1 MALMKRS
8 SNRPRPDAAALRT
21 PPVARIRGNRPGIG
35 WGLVLLLFACAAV
48 PAAAK
53 RTTVQQLESLVASV
67 HGRPDAEV
75 ADKLVELELTERLSS
90 ARMASLDS
98 AMPGPM
104 ARGALMALAD
114 SSAFLRP
121 PADEIADSAPPD
133 PATQRQLL
141 ELTADYASQTLAKMP
156 NFFATRE
163 TTLFM
168 DKPAGPG
175 VIATAVAQSLEF
187 VRKVNVTVLYRD
199 GKQVEQ
205 TPDKQG
211 IESQPMETG
220 LVTSG
225 EFGPILGTLLSDARE
240 GTLTWGY
247 WERRSGTNLAVFR
260 YSVPK
265 SKSHYEAKFCC
276 VLINSGLIIYQRIT
290 GYHGEIVVDT
300 ETGTILRLTMQA
312 DHKPSYPMAR
322 ADLMVEYGLV
332 EIGGKT
338 YNCPVKSVAITRGY
352 EPVPATVLG
361 LPTDI
366 GSLGANQDSTDRPE
380 ILQTMLNHVVFRQ
393 YHLFRSESRILTDE
407 EAAPASGPPAVAPPT
422 SPNR

>member
-8 SNRPRPDAAALRT
+8 SNRPRPDLPAPQA
-21 PPVARIRGNRPGIG
+21 PPAPRIRVNGNPIR
-35 WGLVLLLFACAAV
+35 WALVLLLFACAALPV
-48 PAAAK
+48 SAK
-53 RTTVQQLESLVASV
+53 KTTVEKLESLVASI

-90 ARMASLDS
+90 ARLASLDS

-121 PADEIADSAPPD
+121 PADEIAESAPPD
-133 PATQRQLL
+133 SAAQRQLL
-141 ELTADYASQTLAKMP
+141 ELTADYASQTLARMP

-175 VIATAVAQSLEF
+175 VIATPVDQSLEF
-187 VRKVNVTVLYRD
+187 VRKVNVTVLYRG
-199 GKQVEQ
+199 GKQVVQ
-205 TPDKQG
+205 APDKKG
-211 IESQPMETG
+211 IDSEPRETG

-247 WERRSGTNLAVFR
+247 WERHPGGNLAVFR

-265 SKSHYEAKFCC
+265 NKSHYEAKFCC
-276 VLINSGLIIYQRIT
+276 VLINSGLTTYQRIT
-290 GYHGEIVVDT
+290 GYHGEIAVDP
-300 ETGTILRLTMQA
+300 ETGTILRLTMQS
-312 DHKPSYPMAR
+312 DLKPSYPMAR

-352 EPVPATVLG
+352 EPLPATVLG

-393 YHLFRSESRILTDE
+393 YHLFRSESRILTDQE
-407 EAAPASGPPAVAPPT
+407 DAPGDVPPIIVPPT